1 MGGQRI
7 EIEIIA
13 TLTAL
18 RTRWHADR
26 RWVSFHGPGYGQAL
40 MVQSSSFEA
49 SAARDIWYWAGAPV
63 PLPFGK
69 AWMESAFP
77 AFAGRDAPRVPIPR

>member
-13 TLTAL
+13 ILTAL

-26 RWVSFHGPGYGQAL
+26 RWVSFRGPGYGQAL

-49 SAARDIWYWAGAPV
+49 SAARDIWCDIWCWAEATV
-63 PLPFGK
+63 PLLFTK
-69 AWMESAFP
+69 AWMEPAFP
-77 AFAGRDAPRVPIPR
+77 AFA